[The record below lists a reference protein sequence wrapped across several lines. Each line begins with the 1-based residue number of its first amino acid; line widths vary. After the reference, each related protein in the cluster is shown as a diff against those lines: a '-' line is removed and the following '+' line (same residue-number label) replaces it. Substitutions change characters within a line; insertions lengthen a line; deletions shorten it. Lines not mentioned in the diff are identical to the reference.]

1 MIASRYLNLINK
13 SLNHHRL
20 NYSSIR
26 SCLAFFSLHCL
37 SSFIA
42 FVKCRSIHLWL
53 FLHQNYFLTLFW
65 WLFLIKL
72 SLDLLIIWQSTFL
85 NQRWIKQIS
94 NLIHNFHNRILIF
107 INRNREIEQ
116 KWLWWRK
123 CDWQTKNTSS
133 WASQ

>member
-1 MIASRYLNLINK
+1 MIASWYSNLINK
-13 SLNHHRL
+13 SFNYHHL
-20 NYSSIR
+20 DYSSIK

-37 SSFIA
+37 SSLIA
-42 FVKCRSIHLWL
+42 FIKCRLIHLWL

-72 SLDLLIIWQSTFL
+72 SLDLSIIWQSTFL
-85 NQRWIKQIS
+85 NQQWIKQIS
-94 NLIHNFHNRILIF
+94 NLIHNFHRWILIF

-123 CDWQTKNTSS
+123 CNWQTKNMSS